1 MRTYVPPLITPIVA
15 FATHVSLA
23 RDAIATAPSAHPEHP
38 GALASYS
45 NAANVLVAELTKD
58 PASALQ
64 TPLDGSLLIV
74 TCTTSDIAPRPMPG
88 VTQYAVD
95 ALANVARTTVV
106 VPLRAPTN
114 LQLNSRAFPNPT
126 PSTVTL
132 VPPLTCP
139 RRGAMPEIAI
149 LAAFA
154 PSFARRCCR
163 CTDALVNR
171 ARVAFDASARAAT
184 AMSASKATN
193 AMRLAFAR
201 HLARRARRGG
211 DGMGVDG
218 PRRAPC
224 SDATRRRD
232 VV

>member
-1 MRTYVPPLITPIVA
+1 
-15 FATHVSLA
+15 
-23 RDAIATAPSAHPEHP
+23 
-38 GALASYS
+38 
-45 NAANVLVAELTKD
+45 
-58 PASALQ
+58 
-64 TPLDGSLLIV
+64 
-74 TCTTSDIAPRPMPG
+74 MPG

-224 SDATRRRD
+224 SDATRRGD
-232 VV
+232 VVWRRRRIVGGDARRREGCCEYVRCVRAVRRAKAVEERRERGATRRDWFGYGTTTLRYHGYDYYDY